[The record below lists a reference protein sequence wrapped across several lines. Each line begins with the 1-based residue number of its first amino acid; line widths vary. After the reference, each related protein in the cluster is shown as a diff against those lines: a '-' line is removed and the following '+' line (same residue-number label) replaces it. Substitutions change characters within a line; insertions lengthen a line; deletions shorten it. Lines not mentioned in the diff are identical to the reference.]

1 MCLFIIGPR
10 VDGLKGANAHRRW
23 GNQSLEQGIRVRVPT
38 HIPTVCYELAPAP
51 WIVIIKAKEDSII
64 PGELRRGRAFLRLHS
79 KKMAI
84 LGARSH

>member
-1 MCLFIIGPR
+1 M
-10 VDGLKGANAHRRW
+10 
-23 GNQSLEQGIRVRVPT
+23 PT

-84 LGARSH
+84 LGASSH